1 MKVSNNKV
9 WDLISKDLASSISE
23 KERLNLED
31 LLKDDPQT
39 NEAYK
44 ILNIIEPVAF
54 EKEQA
59 RDMEVIKQMTYQK
72 IFSQNA
78 KKSFQ
83 MRSYPYWI
91 SIAALLIIALTLG
104 YQTYRLSR
112 VSDIEVNTP
121 KGVYSKIELPD
132 GTTVFLNSGSKMIY
146 PARFNGRKR
155 EVKLWGE
162 GFFDVKKD
170 ASPFIV
176 SSQRIRVKVLGTA
189 FNFRNYPSD
198 SIGIVTLERGAVELS
213 LVNHNKKVVMKPNE
227 QVILNKNK
235 TEFIVKSKIDPK
247 DFSSWKDGEFVFKS
261 ISFPELCNNL
271 ERRYNYTFVIENDQY
286 SHETF
291 TGKFKHGESI
301 EQIME
306 IIKLNTSIHYKIVKD
321 SIIIY

>member
-1 MKVSNNKV
+1 MKVTNRKV
-9 WDLISKDLASSISE
+9 WDLISKDLANSISE
-23 KERLNLED
+23 KERLNLEE

-39 NEAYK
+39 KETYK
-44 ILNIIEPVAF
+44 ILNIIEPVSF
-54 EKEQA
+54 DKEQA
-59 RDMEVIKQMTYQK
+59 RDMEVIKQMTHQK
-72 IFSQNA
+72 IFSQNPG
-78 KKSFQ
+78 KTIQ
-83 MRSYPYWI
+83 MRSLPYWM

-112 VSDIEVNTP
+112 VSDIEINTP
-121 KGVYSKIELPD
+121 KGVYSKVELPD
-132 GTTVFLNSGSKMIY
+132 GTIVFLNSGSKMIY
-146 PARFNGRKR
+146 PTRFNGKKR

-170 ASPFIV
+170 ATPFIV

-198 SIGIVTLERGAVELS
+198 SLGVVTLERGAVELS
-213 LVNHNKKVVMKPNE
+213 LANHNKKVVLKPNE

-235 TEFIVKSKIDPK
+235 AEFLVKSKIDPK

-271 ERRYNYTFVIENDQY
+271 ERRYNYTFVIESNKY
-286 SHETF
+286 NHETF
-291 TGKFKHGESI
+291 TGKFKHGENI

-306 IIKLNTSIHYKIVKD
+306 IIKLNTSIQYKITKD

>member
-1 MKVSNNKV
+1 MKVTNRKV
-9 WDLISKDLASSISE
+9 WDLISKDLANSISE
-23 KERLNLED
+23 KERLNLEE

-39 NEAYK
+39 KETYK
-44 ILNIIEPVAF
+44 ILNIIEPASF

-59 RDMEVIKQMTYQK
+59 RDMEVIKQMTHQK
-72 IFSQNA
+72 IFVQNSG
-78 KKSFQ
+78 KTIH
-83 MRSYPYWI
+83 MRSLPYWI
-91 SIAALLIIALTLG
+91 SIAALLIVALTLG

-121 KGVYSKIELPD
+121 KGVYSKVELPD

-170 ASPFIV
+170 ATPFIV

-198 SIGIVTLERGAVELS
+198 SLGVVTLERGAVELS
-213 LVNHNKKVVMKPNE
+213 LANHNKKVVLKPNE

-235 TEFIVKSKIDPK
+235 AEFLVKSKIDPK

-271 ERRYNYTFVIENDQY
+271 ERRYNYTFVIENSKY
-286 SHETF
+286 NHETF

-306 IIKLNTSIHYKIVKD
+306 IIKLNTSIHYKISKD